1 MKHIQYYLFLIILSI
16 NSNLIGQTIQGTVKY
31 LDGTYAIGANI
42 IIEELQLGTTTDL
55 NGTYKIYNVPKGK
68 HTLKIKFIGYNEISK
83 NINVSENKTY
93 QFNGILEEN
102 REVLDQVIVVGYGT
116 QVEKLVSS
124 SVVKISADDINNSIN
139 NNFTSTL
146 QGKASGVQITTDNG
160 MAGSSTSIRIR
171 GVNTLSGGAEPLYI
185 IDGIPLQNNDISE
198 SSRFGYNTNPLSM
211 INPRDIENITIL
223 KDASSTAIYGAR
235 GANGV
240 ILITTKKGK
249 ANKSKLEINYK
260 TGLSTETNRL
270 NMLSANQYVD
280 LYSLAFENDGN
291 DISNLNSINGID
303 IDSISNTDWIDE
315 VLQIGKMHDFNLSFN
330 AGNKTLNYFI
340 GSSYKKE
347 SSFIKENLFERA
359 TTKLSLNYNPFTKLK
374 INGSTNL
381 AWSKNK
387 YAKVGSAGGLGA
399 AQSHALPIYPIYN
412 DDGSYFW
419 WDNGGTQNLNPVAE
433 LNLLDNRN
441 NSLRSINNIDIILK
455 INKMISINNQF
466 SYDIIDQ
473 HERFFTPKE
482 INLKEDSASTKLS
495 TIEDRSIK
503 YHNYNYN
510 SILEL
515 SKKINNNNIKFLNG
529 FNSQYSVEKYKYKRI
544 SGPSLS
550 YHSKLNESMYTEE
563 SISGKGQEYAIVSF
577 FSRINFDHSEKYLIE
592 ASYRTDGSSRFGSQ
606 NKFGHFGALSTG
618 WIISEEEVLKNN
630 RLISFLKIRTSVGT
644 RGNDNIGNF
653 NQYSFYSPNQNYAG
667 NHGIG
672 PDNPSVLDLRWE
684 TSITSDLGVDF
695 SFLQNKI
702 SGTIEL
708 YNTKSNDV
716 LVSNSPLS
724 PSSGFTSVTKNI
736 GKVQSKGIDFNLSSY
751 NLPNYKQ
758 LKWKTELNISSYV
771 NKVLD
776 LGGATEVSGTNY
788 GENRAIV
795 GEPVGVFYL
804 AEFAGI
810 DPNTGKEFIYDL
822 DGNIVEL
829 NATNSVSER
838 KAMGKPYPDFY
849 GGFNNSF
856 TFKKLTLDFL
866 FIFSVGQ
873 KIYDDHGKR
882 QLGNM
887 GYGWNQDIRTLDN
900 WQNNNNNTQVPIL
913 SLEENRDINS
923 SRHLH
928 DASFIRLRNV
938 NISYNLPE
946 SLCKKIGASKSN
958 IFIAGQN
965 LYVWTK
971 YEGWDPEVNREG
983 SGAITQGVTY
993 LSPPQSKT
1001 ITTGINIIF

>member
-1 MKHIQYYLFLIILSI
+1 M
-16 NSNLIGQTIQGTVKY
+16 
-31 LDGTYAIGANI
+31 
-42 IIEELQLGTTTDL
+42 
-55 NGTYKIYNVPKGK
+55 
-68 HTLKIKFIGYNEISK
+68 
-83 NINVSENKTY
+83 
-93 QFNGILEEN
+93 
-102 REVLDQVIVVGYGT
+102 
-116 QVEKLVSS
+116 
-124 SVVKISADDINNSIN
+124 
-139 NNFTSTL
+139 
-146 QGKASGVQITTDNG
+146 
-160 MAGSSTSIRIR
+160 
-171 GVNTLSGGAEPLYI
+171 
-185 IDGIPLQNNDISE
+185 
-198 SSRFGYNTNPLSM
+198 
-211 INPRDIENITIL
+211 
-223 KDASSTAIYGAR
+223 
-235 GANGV
+235 
-240 ILITTKKGK
+240 
-249 ANKSKLEINYK
+249 
-260 TGLSTETNRL
+260 
-270 NMLSANQYVD
+270 
-280 LYSLAFENDGN
+280 
-291 DISNLNSINGID
+291 
-303 IDSISNTDWIDE
+303 
-315 VLQIGKMHDFNLSFN
+315 
-330 AGNKTLNYFI
+330 
-340 GSSYKKE
+340 
-347 SSFIKENLFERA
+347 
-359 TTKLSLNYNPFTKLK
+359 
-374 INGSTNL
+374 
-381 AWSKNK
+381 
-387 YAKVGSAGGLGA
+387 
-399 AQSHALPIYPIYN
+399 
-412 DDGSYFW
+412 
-419 WDNGGTQNLNPVAE
+419 
-433 LNLLDNRN
+433 
-441 NSLRSINNIDIILK
+441 
-455 INKMISINNQF
+455 
-466 SYDIIDQ
+466 
-473 HERFFTPKE
+473 
-482 INLKEDSASTKLS
+482 
-495 TIEDRSIK
+495 
-503 YHNYNYN
+503 
-510 SILEL
+510 
-515 SKKINNNNIKFLNG
+515 
-529 FNSQYSVEKYKYKRI
+529 
-544 SGPSLS
+544 
-550 YHSKLNESMYTEE
+550 
-563 SISGKGQEYAIVSF
+563 
-577 FSRINFDHSEKYLIE
+577 
-592 ASYRTDGSSRFGSQ
+592 
-606 NKFGHFGALSTG
+606 
-618 WIISEEEVLKNN
+618 
-630 RLISFLKIRTSVGT
+630 
-644 RGNDNIGNF
+644 
-653 NQYSFYSPNQNYAG
+653 
-667 NHGIG
+667 
-672 PDNPSVLDLRWE
+672 LDLRWE
-684 TSITSDLGVDF
+684 TSITSDLGIDF

-736 GKVQSKGIDFNLSSY
+736 GKVDKGIDFNLSSY

-810 DPNTGKEFIYDL
+810 DPNTGKELIYDL

-838 KAMGKPYPDFY
+838 KRY
-849 GGFNNSF
+849 GETIPLIFMVDSIIHLL
-856 TFKKLTLDFL
+856 FKKLTLDFL